1 MNGESIVNDEQ
12 EAQFQANIEMHDFSE
27 GNVGAGGVE
36 RPEPA
41 YFAKRPLKG
50 YPWLGL
56 LSNNSVDDQSNTELS
71 HEHIFFED
79 EEGGDLGFFSTNG
92 GEIKSDDPK
101 LLKGYRK
108 TELGYDDAIIRQ
120 AISEVEP
127 KQYQLCG
134 ANQYNCQDWADDVRK
149 KYYEIYE
156 N

>member
-1 MNGESIVNDEQ
+1 M
-12 EAQFQANIEMHDFSE
+12 
-27 GNVGAGGVE
+27 
-36 RPEPA
+36 
-41 YFAKRPLKG
+41 
-50 YPWLGL
+50 GL

-79 EEGGDLGFFSTNG
+79 EEGGDLGFESTNG

-108 TELGYDDAIIRQ
+108 TELGYDECNTAI
-120 AISEVEP
+120 VVF

-134 ANQYNCQDWADDVRK
+134 ANQYNCLTIR